1 MTPAKEASPRWA
13 SSMRVRIIAVVVV
26 LLLLSSIGSVLL
38 LRVVLFERLDE
49 EIGVSLDREAEEFQL
64 LAGGVDPRTGE
75 PFGDNIAAIFDV
87 YFSREIADEG
97 ETLLAFID
105 GNLYESRRAARVP
118 DTEEF
123 EQTIGYWLSL
133 NSPTS
138 GSIDSAAGNTQY
150 FAVPIQGE
158 PDDGMF
164 VVANFPANE
173 RGEITDAVQTQVLV
187 QLGTTA
193 LASLLGLALAGRVL
207 RPLRNL
213 AQTARTISETDLSRR
228 IEVEGKDEAS
238 QIAGAFNDMLA
249 RLEQSFTT
257 QRQFLDDTSHE
268 LRTPLTIIR
277 GHLELLELD
286 ETPEERAQTV
296 AVVTDE
302 VDRMN
307 RIVADLFLLARAER
321 PDFLRLE
328 PVELQDL
335 ICAVHRKMCALA
347 PRDWQVT
354 PPPPAVIPA
363 DRNRLTQALLQL
375 ADNAVKF
382 TEPGAAVQLG
392 ATTTGNE
399 VRLWVA
405 NSGPPV
411 PSEDAGKIFARFRRG
426 STRPAPNPGG
436 AGLGL
441 SIVAAIAE
449 AHGGRAEL
457 VPRPGWGVS
466 FEIVIPKEA
475 RETSHQAVPRP
486 TPADAST

>member
-1 MTPAKEASPRWA
+1 MTPAKETSPRWV
-13 SSMRVRIIAVVVV
+13 SSMRVRIVAVVVI

-49 EIGVSLDREAEEFQL
+49 EIGASLDREAEEFQL
-64 LAGGVDPRTGE
+64 LASGVDPRTGE
-75 PFGDNIAAIFDV
+75 PFGDDIAAIFDV

-105 GNLYESRRAARVP
+105 GNLYESRRATQVP
-118 DTEEF
+118 DTDEF
-123 EQTIGYWLSL
+123 GRTIEYWLSFEE
-133 NSPTS
+133 PTE
-138 GSIDSAAGNTQY
+138 GSIDTDAGNTKY
-150 FAVPIQGE
+150 FAVPIQGA
-158 PDDGMF
+158 PSDGMF

-173 RGEITDAVQTQVLV
+173 REEITDAVQTQVLV

-277 GHLELLELD
+277 GNLELLELD

-321 PDFLRLE
+321 QDFLQLG
-328 PVELQDL
+328 PVDLQEL
-335 ICAVHRKMCALA
+335 IMTVHRKVCALA
-347 PRDWQVT
+347 VRNWEVRT
-354 PPPPAVIPA
+354 PPPGVISA

-382 TEPGAAVQLG
+382 TDADSAIQLGAAVT
-392 ATTTGNE
+392 AKE

-405 NSGPPV
+405 NSGPSV
-411 PSEDAGKIFARFRRG
+411 PPEEAAQIFARFRRG
-426 STRPAPNPGG
+426 SIRPSTNSGG

-457 VPRPGWGVS
+457 VPRPGWGAV
-466 FEIVIPKEA
+466 FEIVLPRDAREA
-475 RETSHQAVPRP
+475 REASLRVASRSA
-486 TPADAST
+486 PAD